1 MAAGRRVAQ
10 PQPSQNDSPSAVALP
25 SGRVVVVASICFS
38 SSWFWN
44 PGPVFLQAVH
54 IRAAAFFHAAVIFFG
69 RSLTLC
75 IYSPFFLFP
84 GNNVRSSR
92 IGSFPGN
99 ALHTKLL
106 PSSLCIYVLKL
117 EHGRHPPLLL
127 LLPRWGTGL
136 TGTSSSTNACVMHSS
151 SSCRCRTGHKQVS
164 SFMLSARL
172 RHPHSARSMAD
183 AHHTSCFTS
192 VHAIAKRRPASVLL
206 EGHHHWPW
214 TVIGSVTSV
223 ISIVPMPIA
232 DYGTLNGEL

>member
-1 MAAGRRVAQ
+1 M
-10 PQPSQNDSPSAVALP
+10 
-25 SGRVVVVASICFS
+25 
-38 SSWFWN
+38 
-44 PGPVFLQAVH
+44 
-54 IRAAAFFHAAVIFFG
+54 
-69 RSLTLC
+69 C
-75 IYSPFFLFP
+75 IHGS
-84 GNNVRSSR
+84 NR

-106 PSSLCIYVLKL
+106 HSSLCIYVLKL

-127 LLPRWGTGL
+127 LLPRWGNGFDRYLVEHECLRHALFLVVQVQNRTQ
-136 TGTSSSTNACVMHSS
+136 TSFVVH
-151 SSCRCRTGHKQVS
+151 V
-164 SFMLSARL
+164 SARH